1 MKRHV
6 GWLLAATGFLL
17 LQTSA
22 AVASGRV
29 DPVLPDDARVLQ
41 EDTWGRTVSGIPFIT
56 PAGWSVEASG
66 RRVLMQVPADDARI
80 AIVDVDS
87 GPAEQAI
94 ARAWKAYRPTE
105 AATLRS
111 RRDRPLR
118 DGWSSIQSYTYGSD
132 EGPDRFLRAQLLQ
145 AGDTWIAV
153 IIDMPATVMDRREP
167 QVTRVLSS
175 LRARDYVPDT
185 LVGRKVQTFD
195 AARIARLVQ
204 FVEDARVRLG
214 IPGIGLGVVQDGEV
228 KYAGGLG
235 VREVGGD
242 LKVDAST
249 RFLTASITKPL
260 TSLMLAKL
268 VDAGKLEWDAPAA
281 KMLPSFRVGDATL
294 SQRLQVRHMICAC
307 SGIPAHDM
315 EAAFSGDEMSPDDVL
330 GVLAGIQPTAR
341 IGELYQYSNL
351 MAVAGGYLGGHVAH
365 AGLPLD
371 QAYDRAMQ
379 ELVFDPLG
387 MAATTFDFDAA
398 MQGNVAS
405 PHATTLDG
413 ETVVADM
420 GLNRTSIVMRPD
432 GGAWSNVEDL
442 TRYLQMEL
450 AGGRLADGR
459 RYIGTAALQERMK
472 GQVARGGVEQWYGM
486 GLKTDRRHGI
496 LQVTH
501 GGSMPGYQ
509 AEMTWLPE
517 SNAGYVL
524 LTNADAGVALR
535 SVLVDRF
542 RELLFDLAPEAEAA
556 LAAMPPRMEAER
568 KEHRATLTVPLAAET
583 LQALAPVYAHPVLGT
598 IRVVTERSKTWFD
611 AGGWRT
617 QVASVASEGGIVLES
632 ITPGSAGFRFTA
644 SAVEDTR
651 ALVLDDGQR
660 SYTFREEKHGVR

>member
-66 RRVLMQVPADDARI
+66 RRVLMRVPADDARI
-80 AIVDVDS
+80 ALVDVDS

-105 AATLRS
+105 VATLRS

-118 DGWSSIQSYTYGSD
+118 DGWSSIQSYTYESE

-145 AGDTWIAV
+145 GGDTWIAV

-175 LRARDYVPDT
+175 LRAKGYVPET

-235 VREVGGD
+235 VRDVGGD
-242 LKVDAST
+242 LEVDAST

-281 KMLPSFRVGDATL
+281 KMLPSFRVGDAALT
-294 SQRLQVRHMICAC
+294 QRLQVRHMICAC

-315 EAAFSGDEMSPDDVL
+315 ETAFSGDEMSPDDVL

-420 GLNRTSIVMRPD
+420 GLNRMSIVMRPD
-432 GGAWSNVEDL
+432 GGAWSNVDDL
-442 TRYLQMEL
+442 NRYLQMEL

-459 RYIGTAALQERMK
+459 RYIGTAALQERLK

-509 AEMTWLPE
+509 TEMTWFPE
-517 SNAGYVL
+517 RNAGYVL

-535 SVLVDRF
+535 GVLVDRF
-542 RELLFDLAPEAEAA
+542 RELLFDLDPQAEAA
-556 LAAMPPRMEAER
+556 LAAVPPRMEAER
-568 KEHRATLTVPLAAET
+568 KQHRATLTVPLAAET

-598 IRVVTERSKTWFD
+598 IRVATEGSKTWFD

-617 QVASVASEGGIVLES
+617 QVASVASDSGVVLES
-632 ITPGSAGFRFTA
+632 ITPGLAGFRFTA
-644 SAVEDTR
+644 SAVDDART
-651 ALVLDDGQR
+651 LVLDDGQR
-660 SYTFREEKHGVR
+660 SYTFREEQHGVR